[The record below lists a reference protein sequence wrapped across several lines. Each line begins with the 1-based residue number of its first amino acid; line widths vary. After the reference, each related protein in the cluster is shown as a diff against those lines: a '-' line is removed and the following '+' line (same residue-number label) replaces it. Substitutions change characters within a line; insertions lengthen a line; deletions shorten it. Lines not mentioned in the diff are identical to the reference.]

1 MITFK
6 RALATAKLFSQTQSI
21 LFSHLAPFSGL
32 TQINR
37 FSFAFMSLFEKNKT
51 PAELNPVFKRK
62 TKLKG
67 HVKFKKNHHV
77 VSSKLNPNRR
87 QQKTKLANHK
97 GLLKRI
103 KIVILCLSQGWAKMG
118 QTIQVQ
124 KSTQISLEKKQ
135 IQS

>member
-6 RALATAKLFSQTQSI
+6 RVLATARLLIQTQSI
-21 LFSHLAPFSGL
+21 PLNHLNQFSSFN
-32 TQINR
+32 QINKY
-37 FSFAFMSLFEKNKT
+37 SFAFMSLFEKNKT

-67 HVKFKKNHHV
+67 HTKFKKNNHV
-77 VSSKLNPNRR
+77 VSPKLNPNRR

-103 KIVILCLSQGWAKMG
+103 KIVILCS
-118 QTIQVQ
+118 I
-124 KSTQISLEKKQ
+124 
-135 IQS
+135 